1 MKAPKKH
8 FRTSVSYL
16 LVASVLTIF
25 SLSSFAAR
33 DISGPAS
40 VAPAGNFALLQ
51 SPTGTL
57 TREDGQVSINGAD
70 AQEGATV
77 LSGSLI
83 RTGTGS
89 DAQVD
94 ISSLGMVHYGYI
106 TESVLTMSEKSI
118 ESSMNR
124 CGSIEMRLMSG
135 ITGTVRIINARDVGV
150 FSDREEVDVKVI
162 SGQVLVK
169 RQGNKEETL
178 TAGAHEE
185 FDDAIEVTAVGE
197 ATFRVYCTEDHFV
210 PLAFLPALGLLL
222 IPFSDDDESEV
233 PVLSPLQP

>member
-1 MKAPKKH
+1 MKAPMKH

-25 SLSSFAAR
+25 SLSSFAAF
-33 DISGPAS
+33 DNSGGPAA
-40 VAPAGNFALLQ
+40 VAPAGNFVLLQ
-51 SPTGTL
+51 RPTGTL
-57 TREDGQVSINGAD
+57 SKEDGSVSINGAD

-94 ISSLGMVHYGYI
+94 IPSLGMVHYGYL
-106 TESVLTMSEKSI
+106 TESVLSMSEKLI

-124 CGSIEMRLMSG
+124 CGSIEMHLMSG
-135 ITGTVRIINARDVGV
+135 VTGIIKVINSRDVGV
-150 FSDREEVDVKVI
+150 FSDRDEVDVKVI

-169 RQGNKEETL
+169 RTNNREETL

-185 FDDAIEVTAVGE
+185 YDDAIEVTAVGE
-197 ATFRVYCTEDHFV
+197 AIFRVYCTEDHYV
-210 PLAFLPALGLLL
+210 PLAFLPALGLLI
-222 IPFSDDDESEV
+222 IPFSGDEDTY
-233 PVLSPLQP
+233 PC